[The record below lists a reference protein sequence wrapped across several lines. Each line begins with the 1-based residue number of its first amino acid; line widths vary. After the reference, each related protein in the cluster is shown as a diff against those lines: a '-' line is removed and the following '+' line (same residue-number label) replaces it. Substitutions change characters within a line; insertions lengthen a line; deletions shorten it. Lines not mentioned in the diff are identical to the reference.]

1 MSWKTS
7 APTRS
12 TSCTNCIF
20 HGDWSHHTAFSP
32 CPVRNK
38 WKGSIFLRSDFAICH
53 LSWWFLTSFHLPNC
67 LSLLQTLSTI
77 QNISQILHELHQ
89 QPPAEL
95 GMQQCNAVSRW
106 VRLLATAPNSNTCLL
121 STNCDLW
128 GGLPFCEG
136 LTCYSGSQADPQWKL
151 IACICLIF
159 LSSTLPN
166 HFICI

>member
-1 MSWKTS
+1 MSWKIS

-20 HGDWSHHTAFSP
+20 HGCWSHHTAFIP
-32 CPVRNK
+32 WLVRNK
-38 WKGSIFLRSDFAICH
+38 WKDRYFFILILPFSVFPDNFWH
-53 LSWWFLTSFHLPNC
+53 LSVFQTVS
-67 LSLLQTLSTI
+67 SLQTV
-77 QNISQILHELHQ
+77 QNISQISHELHQ

-106 VRLLATAPNSNTCLL
+106 VPLLTTTPNSNTCLL
-121 STNCDLW
+121 SRNCDLW
-128 GGLPFCEG
+128 GGLSFCEG